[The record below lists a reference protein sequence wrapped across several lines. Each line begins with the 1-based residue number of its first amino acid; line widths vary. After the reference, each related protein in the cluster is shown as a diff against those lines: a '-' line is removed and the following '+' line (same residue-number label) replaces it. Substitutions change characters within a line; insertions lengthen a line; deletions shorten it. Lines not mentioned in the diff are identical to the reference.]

1 MSEGMRGHDLNAES
15 DVMVHLEVEI
25 MNDDEELITKERN
38 DYDDEAQESQT
49 VNILTHPAAKNST
62 HVFLSVCCDIKTF
75 FHSL

>member
-1 MSEGMRGHDLNAES
+1 
-15 DVMVHLEVEI
+15 